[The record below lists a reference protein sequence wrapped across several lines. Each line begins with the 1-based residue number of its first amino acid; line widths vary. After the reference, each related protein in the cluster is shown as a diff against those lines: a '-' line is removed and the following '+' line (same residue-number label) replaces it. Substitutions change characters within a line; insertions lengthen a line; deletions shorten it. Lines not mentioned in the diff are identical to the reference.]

1 MLRARSQLDGALA
14 VVAFFHQQITDAL
27 AATIRALP
35 FVSFDIA
42 IVFVA
47 HLFLRSEITSTHAAY
62 QGSSL
67 PFKTFIVVTL
77 PSGCRT
83 VMF

>member
-14 VVAFFHQQITDAL
+14 MVALLHQQITDAL
-27 AATIRALP
+27 AGAVAAYPIVTLN
-35 FVSFDIA
+35 IA